1 MKKITI
7 TFLII
12 VFFIINISNV
22 YAGSIPGDILIMD
35 EAQMYIARIINYDND
50 LNKMIIQPVTKIKG
64 DIDIGINKE
73 INFIFARVIQG
84 GEILNTPLYSVQ
96 GKKSV
101 EVNERCLVISL
112 NNDTDNY
119 IYHISGKYPETL
131 KIIDAENTTF
141 GTEIQKLLE
150 EGAYEKA
157 EKDRLEKIK
166 ILENENKTSNI
177 ANEIDNAEYN
187 KPKPLEIKNTTK
199 KNDLVMLIVYII
211 KIIFNCIL

>member
-35 EAQMYIARIINYDND
+35 EAQIYIARIISYDND
-50 LNKMIIQPVTKIKG
+50 LNKMIIQPITKIKG
-64 DIDIGINKE
+64 DVYLGINKE

-131 KIIDAENTTF
+131 KIIDAESTTF
-141 GTEIQKLLE
+141 GEEIQMLLE

-157 EKDRLEKIK
+157 EKERLEKNK
-166 ILENENKTSNI
+166 NSNKTSDTM
-177 ANEIDNAEYN
+177 NETTRVVYNA
-187 KPKPLEIKNTTK
+187 PKQLENKNTSK
-199 KNDLVMLIVYII
+199 INNVVSIVNLILLVLS
-211 KIIFNCIL
+211 KLSLW